1 MASMPAYKLR
11 VGNEE
16 IDVQRKRIKHLYLGV
31 SRDDGRLKVSAPLR
45 VSDAALAAF
54 VLSKQHWISKQRT
67 NLRALQVK
75 SANAELQYVSGEPH
89 FYRGDRYQLN
99 VIHEKS
105 SPSVAI
111 RDNQYLDI
119 YIHESTST
127 DQRRK
132 LLSKWYR
139 HELKQL
145 VPPLIEKWQPV
156 MGVKVKEWQI
166 KQMKTRWGSCNIAAR
181 RIWLNLELIKKPA
194 ICLEYVVVH
203 ELVHLLESSHNARFK
218 SYMDRFMPNWREHKR
233 LLNHF

>member
-1 MASMPAYKLR
+1 MASMQAYKLR

-54 VLSKQHWISKQRT
+54 VLSKQHWINKQRT

-75 SANAELQYVSGEPH
+75 SAHAELQYVSGEPH
-89 FYRGDRYQLN
+89 FYRGDRYHLN

-105 SPSVAI
+105 SPRVAI

-119 YIHESTST
+119 YIHESTSK

-132 LLSKWYR
+132 LLSQWYR

-166 KQMKTRWGSCNIAAR
+166 KQMKTRWGSCNIAAQ